1 MVQQLQEQKSLRLLK
16 HIIRCYLR
24 LTDNKKY
31 IYIFKLNF
39 INYPPFRAMEG
50 LKQILPASLR
60 DGSFKSL
67 MAEDANTTK
76 FYEDLM
82 TRLA

>member
-1 MVQQLQEQKSLRLLK
+1 M
-16 HIIRCYLR
+16 
-24 LTDNKKY
+24 
-31 IYIFKLNF
+31 
-39 INYPPFRAMEG
+39 FRAMEG

-76 FYEDLM
+76 FYEDLIS
-82 TRLA
+82 RLA